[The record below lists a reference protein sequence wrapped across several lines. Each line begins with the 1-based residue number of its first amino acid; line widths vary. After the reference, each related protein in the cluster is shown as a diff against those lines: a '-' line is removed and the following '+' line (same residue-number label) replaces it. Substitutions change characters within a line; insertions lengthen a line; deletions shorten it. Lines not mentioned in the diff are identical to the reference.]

1 MFRHKVV
8 GVLRDVAVLS
18 LLLLTG
24 VAIRLSMMGPWLG

>member
-18 LLLLTG
+18 LMLLAG
-24 VAIRLSMMGPWLG
+24 VAIRVSMIWPWLG